1 MNLDEYE
8 VMYQVE
14 DHHWW
19 YLGMKAITCRVLE
32 HYLPRDGSALK
43 ILDAGCGTGAVM
55 EYLRRYGAVVGIDYS
70 AEALRFSQKRALT
83 RLARASVLE
92 IPFVGNLF
100 DLIVS
105 FDVICEMGV
114 DDERALLEFRRILK
128 PGGLVM
134 LRLPAYAW
142 LRGRHDVATH
152 ISHRYTRGE
161 VEAKLKRNG
170 LTPVR
175 LSYANMFLFP
185 IAVAKRLSERL
196 LSPHQ
201 TGSDLTLDPGPMN
214 GVLRS
219 ILSAEAPLVSG
230 VGLPFGLTVVALAR
244 KIELRSHGASR

>member
-1 MNLDEYE
+1 MNFEEYE

-19 YLGMKAITCRVLE
+19 YLGMEQITCRVLE
-32 HYLPRDGSALK
+32 RFLPRDRSKLR

-55 EYLRRYGAVVGIDYS
+55 KYLCRYGEVTGFDFS
-70 AEALRFSQKRALT
+70 AEALRFSQQRAHT
-83 RLARASVLE
+83 RLAQASVLE
-92 IPFVGNLF
+92 IPFASQRF

-114 DDERALLEFRRILK
+114 DDNQALREFGRILK

-134 LRLPAYAW
+134 LRLPAYDW
-142 LRGRHDVATH
+142 LRGKHDAATH
-152 ISHRYTRGE
+152 IRHRFTRGE
-161 VEAKLKRNG
+161 IGAKLKQSG
-170 LTPVR
+170 FMPVR
-175 LSYANMFLFP
+175 LSYANTFLFP

-196 LSPHQ
+196 FSPNQ

-219 ILSAEAPLVSG
+219 ILSAEAPLVSR

-244 KIELRSHGASR
+244 KAA

>member
-1 MNLDEYE
+1 MNFEEYE

-19 YLGMKAITCRVLE
+19 YLGMEQITCRVLE
-32 HYLPRDGSALK
+32 RYLPRDQSALK

-55 EYLRRYGAVVGIDYS
+55 KYLCQYGEVTGFDFS
-70 AEALRFSQKRALT
+70 AEALRFSQKRAHT
-83 RLARASVLE
+83 RLVQASVLGT
-92 IPFVGNLF
+92 PFASALF

-114 DDERALLEFRRILK
+114 NDEQALLEFRRILR

-134 LRLPAYAW
+134 LRLPAYKW
-142 LRGRHDVATH
+142 MHGKHDIATH

-161 VEAKLKRNG
+161 IGAKLKRSG
-170 LTPVR
+170 FTPVR

-185 IAVAKRLSERL
+185 VAVAKRLSERL
-196 LSPHQ
+196 FSPHQ
-201 TGSDLTLDPGPMN
+201 TGSDLTLDPGPLN

-219 ILSAEAPLVSG
+219 ILSAEAPLVSA

-244 KIELRSHGASR
+244 KDS

>member
-1 MNLDEYE
+1 MNFEEYE

-19 YLGMKAITCRVLE
+19 YLGMEQITCRVLE
-32 HYLPRDGSALK
+32 RYLPQSKSASK

-55 EYLRRYGAVVGIDYS
+55 KYLCRYGEVTGFDYS
-70 AEALRFSQKRALT
+70 AEALRFSHQRAHT
-83 RLARASVLE
+83 RLAQASVLE
-92 IPFVGNLF
+92 TPFVSNHF

-105 FDVICEMGV
+105 FDVICETGV
-114 DDERALLEFRRILK
+114 NDEQALLEFRRILK

-134 LRLPAYAW
+134 LRLPAYDW
-142 LRGRHDVATH
+142 LRGKHDVATH

-161 VEAKLKRNG
+161 IKAKLNRSG

-185 IAVAKRLSERL
+185 VAVAKRLSERL
-196 LSPHQ
+196 FSPSQ

-219 ILSAEAPLVSG
+219 ILSAEAPLVSA

-244 KIELRSHGASR
+244 KDA